1 MPCAKHIYQSTFTN
15 TPNDAL
21 FLTAAEKII
30 ATRDLTT
37 YIYTSTIQGTT
48 TLPNGLPKP
57 RYFKSYQDYLAN
69 LKGRNLQAVLHI
81 SEHTIEVISWKQQET
96 PLITSGEF
104 QGGDVLESVL
114 SMLQFQ
120 Q

>member
-1 MPCAKHIYQSTFTN
+1 MPCAKHIYPSSFTN

-21 FLTAAEKII
+21 FKTAAEKII

-48 TLPNGLPKP
+48 TNQ

-69 LKGRNLQAVLHI
+69 LKGRNLQAEQYI
-81 SEHTIEVISWKQQET
+81 
-96 PLITSGEF
+96 
-104 QGGDVLESVL
+104 L
-114 SMLQFQ
+114 SDD
-120 Q
+120 

>member
-1 MPCAKHIYQSTFTN
+1 MPCAKHIYPSSFTN

-21 FLTAAEKII
+21 FKTAAEKII

-48 TLPNGLPKP
+48 TNQ

-69 LKGRNLQAVLHI
+69 LKGRNLQVEQYIL
-81 SEHTIEVISWKQQET
+81 
-96 PLITSGEF
+96 SG
-104 QGGDVLESVL
+104 D
-114 SMLQFQ
+114 
-120 Q
+120 

>member
-1 MPCAKHIYQSTFTN
+1 MPCAKHIYPSSFTN

-48 TLPNGLPKP
+48 TLPIGTPKP

-69 LKGRNLQAVLHI
+69 LKGRNL
-81 SEHTIEVISWKQQET
+81 
-96 PLITSGEF
+96 
-104 QGGDVLESVL
+104 
-114 SMLQFQ
+114 
-120 Q
+120 